1 MKSDFTIVNDG
12 NVRGVLAPADVLS
25 KELLEDMIDFLE
37 LSSPASQRKTAERL
51 RSKKWISMEEVHQS
65 VRRST

>member
-12 NVRGVLAPADVLS
+12 NVRGVLEPADVLS